1 MKLAKIAI
9 ASAVLALLVA
19 PAFAQGRSNQ
29 APGRTSDPTMQ
40 APGQRQGGFETPAQG
55 APPPGQTFNTPGNQ
69 KKVKKT
75 TSKTK
80 TSTTTKKKTP

>member
-9 ASAVLALLVA
+9 TCSVLGLLAA

-29 APGRTSDPTMQ
+29 APGRTGEPSMQ
-40 APGQRQGGFETPAQG
+40 APGQREGGFRTPAEGGQ
-55 APPPGQTFNTPGNQ
+55 PPGQTFNTPGNQ